1 MQDYTQH
8 LLDNNDL
15 YINPSIGNHRHTIT
29 TNTITTNTT
38 STGTGTTIWTDG
50 SEWSRPD
57 WVLPVWW
64 DNAATVPPVSGS
76 PYADDQYWKKISGVT
91 WTSLGLDKGKVLE
104 LISLMCILITEHGIS
119 PKIIFDIHKELMDG
133 KNIENIIR
141 SLQEALNETE
151 EEKDFEKELDNI
163 LG

>member
-38 STGTGTTIWTDG
+38 STGTTIWTDG
-50 SEWSRPD
+50 SEW
-57 WVLPVWW
+57 W
-64 DNAATVPPVSGS
+64 DNAAAVPPVSGNV
-76 PYADDQYWKKISGVT
+76 YAEDQYWKKLSGST
-91 WTSLGLDKGKVLE
+91 WTSLGLYKGKVLE
-104 LISLMCILITEHGIS
+104 LISLMCILITEHGMS
-119 PKIIFDIHKELMDG
+119 PKIIFLVHKELNSG
-133 KNIENIIR
+133 KYIDDIIR

>member
-29 TNTITTNTT
+29 TNTT
-38 STGTGTTIWTDG
+38 STGTTIWTDG
-50 SEWSRPD
+50 SEWNTPERSWSD
-57 WVLPVWW
+57 G
-64 DNAATVPPVSGS
+64 TSSVPPVSGNV
-76 PYADDQYWKKISGVT
+76 YADDQYWKKLSGST
-91 WTSLGLDKGKVLE
+91 WTSLGLDKEKVLE
-104 LISLMCILITEHGIS
+104 LISLMCILITEHGMS
-119 PKIIFDIHKELMDG
+119 PKIIFLVHKELMEG
-133 KNIENIIR
+133 KYIDDIIR